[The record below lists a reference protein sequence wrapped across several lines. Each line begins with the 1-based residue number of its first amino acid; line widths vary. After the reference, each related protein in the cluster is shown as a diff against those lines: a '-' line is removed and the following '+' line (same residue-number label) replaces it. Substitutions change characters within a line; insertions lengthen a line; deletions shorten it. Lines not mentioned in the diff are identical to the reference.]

1 MKSNFEW
8 SAPAARFE
16 IFGVP
21 CEVEVGDV
29 ETVDRIEKVSAKL
42 RRFDV
47 EKARSDNKMALA
59 MSGELRA
66 VVRAVV
72 GDEAAAKVFKGRK
85 PNIAMEA
92 SMIAFIFEQVNAAN
106 ASADGAVAES
116 VSRIAALSKPVGDEE

>member
-1 MKSNFEW
+1 MPSNFEW

-29 ETVDRIEKVSAKL
+29 ETVDRIERASAKL
-42 RRFDV
+42 QRFDFA
-47 EKARSDNKMALA
+47 KARSDNKMALA
-59 MSGELRA
+59 MSHELRA

-72 GDEAAAKVFKGRK
+72 GDEAADRVFKGRK

-92 SMIAFIFEQVNAAN
+92 SMIAYIFEQINEANAAAN
-106 ASADGAVAES
+106 DAVSES
-116 VSRIAALSKPVGDEE
+116 VSRIAALAKPVGDEE

>member
-1 MKSNFEW
+1 MGFEW

-29 ETVDRIEKVSAKL
+29 ETTDRIEKASAKL
-42 RRFDV
+42 QRFDF

-59 MSGELRA
+59 MSHELHA

-72 GDEAAAKVFKGRK
+72 GDEAAAKVFEGRR

-92 SMIAFIFEQVNAAN
+92 SMIAYIFEQVNEASVTAN
-106 ASADGAVAES
+106 GAVAES

>member
-1 MKSNFEW
+1 MPSNFEW

-29 ETVDRIEKVSAKL
+29 ETTDNIERVSAKL
-42 RRFDV
+42 KRFDV
-47 EKARSDNKMALA
+47 GKARSNNKMALA
-59 MSGELRA
+59 MSHELRG

-72 GDEAAAKVFKGRK
+72 GDEAASKIFEGRK

-92 SMIAFIFEQVNAAN
+92 SMIAYIFERINEANAA
-106 ASADGAVAES
+106 ATDAMSES
-116 VSRIAALSKPVGDEE
+116 VSRIAALAKPVGDEE

>member
-1 MKSNFEW
+1 MGFEW

-29 ETVDRIEKVSAKL
+29 ETTDRIEKASAKL
-42 RRFDV
+42 QRFDF

-59 MSGELRA
+59 MSHELRA

-72 GDEAAAKVFKGRK
+72 GDEAAAKVFEGRR

-92 SMIAFIFEQVNAAN
+92 SMIAYIFEQVNE
-106 ASADGAVAES
+106 ASATANGTVAES